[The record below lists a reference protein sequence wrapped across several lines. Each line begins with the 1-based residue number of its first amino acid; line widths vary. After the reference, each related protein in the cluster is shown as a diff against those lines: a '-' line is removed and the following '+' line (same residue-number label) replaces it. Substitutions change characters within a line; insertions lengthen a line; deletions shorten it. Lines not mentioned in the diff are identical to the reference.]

1 MMPDLNKQY
10 WNNRYV
16 TNNFSWDIGEISL
29 PLKTYIEQLNNK
41 EISILIP
48 GAGNAYEA
56 EFLFRKGFK
65 NVTVLDFAEAPL
77 QNIKKR
83 LPEFPDKQLVQQD
96 FFEHQGQYDLII
108 EQTFFCAIN
117 PILRMQ
123 YVNQMHQLLKPN
135 GKLIGLLFNDEMNN
149 DKPPFGGNK
158 KEYETLFSSTFNIKV
173 LETCYNSIKP
183 REGRELFV
191 ILENK
196 I

>member
-1 MMPDLNKQY
+1 MTDLTKQY

-16 TNNFSWDIGEISL
+16 TDDFSWDIGDVSL
-29 PLKTYIEQLNNK
+29 PLKTYIEQLSNK
-41 EISILIP
+41 DISILIP

-83 LPEFPDKQLVQQD
+83 LPEFPDKQLIQQD

-108 EQTFFCAIN
+108 EQTFFCAID
-117 PILRMQ
+117 PSLRRQ
-123 YVNQMHQLLKPN
+123 YVKHMHHLLKPN
-135 GKLIGLLFNDEMNN
+135 GKLIGLLFDDVLNS

-158 KEYETLFSSTFNIKV
+158 EEYESLFSPTFNIKV

-183 REGRELFV
+183 REGRELFM
-191 ILENK
+191 IFENK